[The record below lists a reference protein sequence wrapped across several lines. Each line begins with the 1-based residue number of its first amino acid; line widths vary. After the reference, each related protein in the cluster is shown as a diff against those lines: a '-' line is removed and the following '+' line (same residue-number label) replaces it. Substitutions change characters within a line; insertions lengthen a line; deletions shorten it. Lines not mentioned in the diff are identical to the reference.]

1 VKKFQSNLE
10 IASFFAKVIEVT
22 NLLMTT
28 RVQHYLEIDN
38 LRKKVDL
45 ILGIETICDN
55 VNG

>member
-1 VKKFQSNLE
+1 
-10 IASFFAKVIEVT
+10 
-22 NLLMTT
+22 MTT

-55 VNG
+55 VNGWKGKNQDQRTIGVKK